1 MDKNSEKF
9 GFYIVYDDNDKRP
22 DLNMN
27 HGITHTNQFQIPI
40 IQNFSNL
47 I

>member
-22 DLNMN
+22 GFEYEPWHYTYKPVSDS
-27 HGITHTNQFQIPI
+27 IR
-40 IQNFSNL
+40 QNFSNL

>member
-9 GFYIVYDDNDKRP
+9 GFYIVYDDDDKRP
-22 DLNMN
+22 
-27 HGITHTNQFQIPI
+27 GFEYEPYITHTNQFQIPI
-40 IQNFSNL
+40 RQNFSNL